1 MKTPLGRL
9 EKVELRDYWKDE
21 AKDFTPWLAED
32 DNINLLGETVGM
44 ELEVQEKEAKVGT
57 FSADILCKDINTDR
71 CVVIENQLEKT
82 DHDHLGKVI
91 TYCSGLDAYT
101 AIWIAKT
108 FDEEHRAAIDWLN
121 SITDDNYNFFGIE
134 VRLFKIGDSALAP
147 QFDIVAKPNNWSKT
161 IKKQVSGDNT
171 ETEKLRMEYWNS
183 FHNYVDKKDLDV
195 LKHAGATTNHWSDFR
210 VGIAGFHFD
219 CVVTI
224 KNWIGVQVYMGGGN
238 IDRNKAR
245 YDLIESKCKSQI
257 DALKCQKVEWKR
269 LDDKKASYISLS
281 FEADIRNKADWD
293 RQFDWMYNTMM
304 ELHKVVKP
312 YYGEIRGIK

>member
-9 EKVELRDYWKDE
+9 EKVELRNYWKDE
-21 AKDFTPWLAED
+21 ARDFTPWLAED
-32 DNINLLGETVGM
+32 DNINLLGETVGL

-91 TYCSGLDAYT
+91 TYCSGLNAFT

-161 IKKQVSGDNT
+161 IKKQVSGDT
-171 ETEKLRMEYWNS
+171 ETEKL
-183 FHNYVDKKDLDV
+183 
-195 LKHAGATTNHWSDFR
+195 KHSGATTDHWCDFR
-210 VGIAGFHFD
+210 VGIAGFHYA
-219 CVVTI
+219 CILTV
-224 KNWIGVQVYMGGGN
+224 KNWVGVQIYFGG
-238 IDRNKAR
+238 DKPDQNKAR
-245 YDLIESKCKSQI
+245 YDLIEEKCKTQV
-257 DALKCQKVEWKR
+257 DAINSKKVEWKR
-269 LDDKKASYISLS
+269 LDDKKASYVNVK
-281 FEADIRNKADWD
+281 FEADMKDKADWP
-293 RQFDWMYNTMM
+293 RQMEWMYNTMM
-304 ELHKVVKP
+304 ELHKIVKP
-312 YYGEIRGIK
+312 YYGAIRGIK

>member
-9 EKVELRDYWKDE
+9 EKVELRNYWKDE
-21 AKDFTPWLAED
+21 ARDFTPWLAED

-91 TYCSGLDAYT
+91 TYCSGLNAFT

-161 IKKQVSGDNT
+161 IKKQVSGDT
-171 ETEKLRMEYWNS
+171 ETEKLRLEFWS
-183 FHNYVDKKDLDV
+183 TFHDYVDKRDLDI
-195 LKHAGATTNHWSDFR
+195 LKHGSANTDHWCDFR
-210 VGIAGFHFD
+210 VGIAGFHYA
-219 CVVTI
+219 CILTV
-224 KNWIGVQVYMGGGN
+224 KNWIGVQVYYGG
-238 IDRNKAR
+238 DKPDQNKAR
-245 YDLIESKCKSQI
+245 YDLVEEKCKTQIEALESKKI
-257 DALKCQKVEWKR
+257 EWKR
-269 LDDKKASYISLS
+269 LDDKKASLVNVKL
-281 FEADIRNKADWD
+281 EADMKDKADWP
-293 RQFDWMYNTMM
+293 RQMEWMYNTMM
-304 ELHKVVKP
+304 ELHKIVKP
-312 YYGEIRGIK
+312 YYGTIRGIK

>member
-1 MKTPLGRL
+1 MKAQLGRL

-21 AKDFTPWLAED
+21 AKDFTPWLAEE

-44 ELEVQEKEAKVGT
+44 ELEVQEQEAKVGT

-101 AIWIAKT
+101 AIWIART

-161 IKKQVSGDNT
+161 IKKQVSGNT
-171 ETEKLRMEYWNS
+171 ETEKLRLDFWNAY
-183 FHNYVDKKDLDV
+183 FDFVDKKGLDS
-195 LKHAGATTNHWSDFR
+195 LTHARATTDHWSDFR
-210 VGIAGFHFD
+210 VGIAGFHYTNILT
-219 CVVTI
+219 V
-224 KNWIGVQVYMGGGN
+224 KNWIGVQIYLGGDN
-238 IDRNKAR
+238 PSQNKSR
-245 YDLIESKCKSQI
+245 YDLIESKCKVQI
-257 DALKCQKVEWKR
+257 DGLQCKKIEWKR
-269 LDDKKASYISLS
+269 LDEKKASYVGVKL
-281 FEADIRNKADWD
+281 EADIRDKSDWQ
-293 RQFDWMYNTMM
+293 RQFDWMYKTMM
-304 ELHKVVKP
+304 ELHKIVKP
-312 YYGEIRGIK
+312 YYGDIRKIK

>member
-9 EKVELRDYWKDE
+9 ESVELRDYWKDE
-21 AKDFTPWLAED
+21 ARDFTPWLAED

-71 CVVIENQLEKT
+71 CVIIENQLEKT

-147 QFDIVAKPNNWSKT
+147 QFDIVAKPNNWSKQV
-161 IKKQVSGDNT
+161 KKQASGNNT
-171 ETEKLRMEYWNS
+171 ETENLRLEYWQA
-183 FHNYVDKKDLDV
+183 FHDFVDKKDLDV
-195 LKHAGATTNHWSDFR
+195 LKHGKATTDHWCEFR
-210 VGIAGFHFD
+210 LGISGFHYD
-219 CVVTI
+219 AVITI
-224 KNWIGVQVYMGGGN
+224 KNWVGIQLYLTGDN
-238 IDRNKAR
+238 IPKTKAR
-245 YDLIESKCKSQI
+245 YDLIEEKCKGEI
-257 DALKCQKVEWKR
+257 EALKCKKVEWKR
-269 LDDKKASYISLS
+269 LDDKKASYINMK
-281 FEADIRNKADWD
+281 FEADIREKADWY
-293 RQFDWMYNTMM
+293 RQFEWMYNTMM
-304 ELHKVVKP
+304 ELHRIMKP
-312 YYGEIRGIK
+312 HYGEIRGIK

>member
-9 EKVELRDYWKDE
+9 EKVELRNYWKDE

-32 DNINLLGETVGM
+32 ENINLLGETVGM
-44 ELEVQEKEAKVGT
+44 ELEIQEKEAKVGT

-101 AIWIAKT
+101 AIWIAKS

-134 VRLFKIGDSALAP
+134 VRLYKIGDSALAP

-161 IKKQVSGDNT
+161 IKKQVSGDT
-171 ETEKLRMEYWNS
+171 ETEKLRLDFWRNFHEYAEN
-183 FHNYVDKKDLDV
+183 KGLDAI
-195 LKHAGATTNHWSDFR
+195 KHPNATTDHWCDFR
-210 VGIAGFHFD
+210 VGISGYHYA
-219 CVVTI
+219 CILTI
-224 KNWIGVQVYMGGGN
+224 KNWIGVQVYLGG
-238 IDRNKAR
+238 DVPAQNKER
-245 YDLIESKCKSQI
+245 YDLIEEKCKSQI
-257 DALKCQKVEWKR
+257 DAIQSNRIEWKR
-269 LDDKKASYISLS
+269 LDDKKASYVNVIL
-281 FEADIRNKADWD
+281 EADIRDKSDWP
-293 RQFDWMYNTMM
+293 RQFEWMYNTMM
-304 ELHKVVKP
+304 QLHKIVKP
-312 YYGEIRGIK
+312 HYTAIRGIK

>member
-1 MKTPLGRL
+1 MKAQLGRL

-21 AKDFTPWLAED
+21 AKDFTPWLAEE

-44 ELEVQEKEAKVGT
+44 ELEVQEQEAKVGT

-101 AIWIAKT
+101 AIWIART

-161 IKKQVSGDNT
+161 IKKQVSGNT
-171 ETEKLRMEYWNS
+171 ETEKLRLDFWNAY
-183 FHNYVDKKDLDV
+183 FDFVDKKGLDGIT
-195 LKHAGATTNHWSDFR
+195 HARATTDHWSDFR
-210 VGIAGFHFD
+210 VGIAGFHYAHILT
-219 CVVTI
+219 V
-224 KNWIGVQVYMGGGN
+224 KNWIGGQVYLGGDNAAQNMIDPPELASILNSHYLLN
-238 IDRNKAR
+238 ILHHTNQRMIAGWIGTDGTNL
-245 YDLIESKCKSQI
+245 LITQI
-257 DALKCQKVEWKR
+257 MAHLTIFHLSTQGQEGCRETLGIAW
-269 LDDKKASYISLS
+269 IS
-281 FEADIRNKADWD
+281 
-293 RQFDWMYNTMM
+293 T
-304 ELHKVVKP
+304 
-312 YYGEIRGIK
+312 

>member
-9 EKVELRDYWKDE
+9 EKVELRNYWKDE
-21 AKDFTPWLAED
+21 ARDFTPWLAED

-44 ELEVQEKEAKVGT
+44 ELEVQEQEAKVGT

-71 CVVIENQLEKT
+71 CVIIENQLEKT

-147 QFDIVAKPNNWSKT
+147 QFDIVAKPNNWSKQV
-161 IKKQVSGDNT
+161 KKQVSGST
-171 ETEKLRMEYWNS
+171 ETENLRLEYWSS
-183 FHNYVDKKDLDV
+183 FYDYVDKKDLDV
-195 LKHAGATTNHWSDFR
+195 LKHGNPSTAHWCEFR
-210 VGIAGFHFD
+210 LGITGFYY
-219 CVVTI
+219 CCILTL
-224 KNWIGVQVYMGGGN
+224 KNWVAIQVYLGG
-238 IDRNKAR
+238 DKPSQNKAR
-245 YDLIESKCKSQI
+245 YDMLE
-257 DALKCQKVEWKR
+257 
-269 LDDKKASYISLS
+269 
-281 FEADIRNKADWD
+281 
-293 RQFDWMYNTMM
+293 
-304 ELHKVVKP
+304 
-312 YYGEIRGIK
+312 

>member
-21 AKDFTPWLAED
+21 AKDFTPWLTED
-32 DNINLLGETVGM
+32 DNINLLGEVVGM
-44 ELEVQEKEAKVGT
+44 ELEVQRKEAKVGT

-71 CVVIENQLEKT
+71 YVVIENQLERT

-134 VRLFKIGDSALAP
+134 LCLYRIGDSAWAP

-161 IKKQVSGDNT
+161 IRKQVSGDT
-171 ETEKLRMEYWNS
+171 ETEKLRMEYWSS
-183 FHNYVDKKDLDV
+183 FHDYVDKRDLDS
-195 LKHAGATTNHWSDFR
+195 LKHTGATTNHWCDFR
-210 VGIAGFHFD
+210 VGISGFHYD
-219 CVVTI
+219 CILTI
-224 KNWIGVQVYMGGGN
+224 KNWIAVQVYFGGEASQ
-238 IDRNKAR
+238 NKAR
-245 YDLIESKCKSQI
+245 YDFIEGKCKSQI
-257 DALKCQKVEWKR
+257 ESINCKAVEWKR
-269 LDDKKASYISLS
+269 LDDKKASYINVIL
-281 FEADIRNKADWD
+281 EADLKDRDDWP
-293 RQFDWMYNTMM
+293 RQFECMYNTMM
-304 ELHKVVKP
+304 ELHKILKP
-312 YYGEIRGIK
+312 YYGDIRGIK

>member
-1 MKTPLGRL
+1 MKEPLGKL
-9 EKVELRDYWKDE
+9 EKVELRDCWKDE

-91 TYCSGLDAYT
+91 TYCSGLNAYT

-108 FDEEHRAAIDWLN
+108 FNDEHRSAIDWLN

-134 VRLFKIGDSALAP
+134 VCLYKIGDSHWAP

-161 IKKQVSGDNT
+161 IKKQVSGDT
-171 ETEKLRMEYWNS
+171 TDTEKLRIEYWDA
-183 FHNYVDKKDLDV
+183 FHNYVDKKDLDG
-195 LKHAGATTNHWSDFR
+195 LSHGSPTTDHWCNFR
-210 VGIAGFHFD
+210 TGVSGFHYT
-219 CVVTI
+219 CILTV
-224 KNWIGVQVYMGGGN
+224 KNWIAVQGYCEGDN
-238 IDRNKAR
+238 STKNKNR
-245 YDLIESKCKSQI
+245 YDYIEEKCKAQI
-257 DALKCQKVEWKR
+257 DALEKDIEWKR
-269 LDDKKASYISLS
+269 LDDKKASYFSVKLNANIKDKTDWEKQ
-281 FEADIRNKADWD
+281 FEWL
-293 RQFDWMYNTMM
+293 YNTMM
-304 ELHKVVKP
+304 NLHKIIKP
-312 YYGEIRGIK
+312 HYGALKAIK